1 MKPLIKE
8 RFHCLMTFHIVLY
21 TSDNTVCA
29 TRIQYDNWSYNILY
43 AQY

>member
-8 RFHCLMTFHIVLY
+8 RFHCLMIFRIVLY
-21 TSDNTVCA
+21 TSDNTVCEA
-29 TRIQYDNWSYNILY
+29 KTQSDNWSYNILY